1 MLSDDGEDEDLT
13 TTMHRQDTSLN
24 RGSSSITRQGTN
36 FSGSHNQIYQKGRW
50 EITKQK
56 QSIIKKALHE
66 SFIKLNELVSNQTD
80 RDFNTQMSGATL
92 TVLLLSDDD
101 ILYVASVGDSRA
113 ALF

>member
-1 MLSDDGEDEDLT
+1 MLSEDGEDEDLAT
-13 TTMHRQDTSLN
+13 TIQRQDTSLN
-24 RGSSSITRQGTN
+24 RASSITRQGTN

-66 SFIKLNELVSNQTD
+66 SFNKLNEHVRNQTD
-80 RDFNTQMSGATL
+80 KDFNTQMSGATL

-101 ILYVASVGDSRA
+101 ILYAASVGDSRA